1 MKEENEK
8 KCCVCGK
15 LATHYHLSIIGSLH
29 FWLCEKHYQ
38 NTSSAIGNDGEF
50 NRMGLVYKDT
60 REWVE
65 LKHWK

>member
-1 MKEENEK
+1 MKKDNTNIDDI
-8 KCCVCGK
+8 
-15 LATHYHLSIIGSLH
+15 LATHYHLSIIGSLR

>member
-1 MKEENEK
+1 MSKE

-15 LATHYHLSIIGSLH
+15 RATHYHLSIIGSLR
-29 FWLCEKHYQ
+29 FWLCEKHYK

-50 NRMGLVYKDT
+50 NRMGLVDKDT
-60 REWVE
+60 RNWIN